1 MYKER
6 GNACLEDLQKSSPY
20 QFSYPVLQVLLIW
33 GDMQALTFYF
43 GCGMSHRKL
52 ERMQWRHA

>member
-1 MYKER
+1 MPALKTYK
-6 GNACLEDLQKSSPY
+6 NHPPY
-20 QFSYPVLQVLLIW
+20 QFSYPVLQVLLIFNIIW

-43 GCGMSHRKL
+43 GCGMSHRRL